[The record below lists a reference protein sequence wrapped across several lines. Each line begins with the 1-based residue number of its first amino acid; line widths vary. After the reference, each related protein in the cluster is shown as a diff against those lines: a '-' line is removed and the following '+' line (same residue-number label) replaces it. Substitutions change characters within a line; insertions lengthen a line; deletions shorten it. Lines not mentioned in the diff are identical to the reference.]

1 MRNPWGCK
9 RWLLTALGAFLV
21 GALAACAERRPA
33 ATEVAPVERH
43 AAAGM
48 RSFEEGRLEEAQ
60 GEFDEALGLDAQ
72 YGPAYVGKGL
82 VLGAKAIRSE
92 ETKERAAV
100 TKNAFASLKNGKK
113 YAIGDEQKVPA
124 YVAYIRLHTM
134 IKDKDWLADAEEN
147 FRYATAVDRRASA
160 AYFFMGEAYKEAY
173 RFADAGGMYR
183 RVLDLGANY
192 TGEARRA
199 WELTQRIQQAAPGTE
214 AGKQIAL
221 VSAITRAEAAAL
233 FMQELKLNEVY
244 AKLGSDVSDE
254 ALGLPKSEQKT
265 ESIVKPGQGG
275 ATDLATHPLGRD
287 VEAVL
292 GLGVRGLELYPD
304 RTFRPGERVTRVEF
318 AVMVEGILIRATGD
332 GKLATQFTGNPSPF
346 VDLRDDSPYFNA
358 VMVCTSTGIMKPA
371 DLQGREFRP
380 MESVAGV
387 DALLTIRSL
396 TEYLARLKTG

>member
-1 MRNPWGCK
+1 
-9 RWLLTALGAFLV
+9 
-21 GALAACAERRPA
+21 
-33 ATEVAPVERH
+33 
-43 AAAGM
+43 
-48 RSFEEGRLEEAQ
+48 
-60 GEFDEALGLDAQ
+60 
-72 YGPAYVGKGL
+72 
-82 VLGAKAIRSE
+82 
-92 ETKERAAV
+92 
-100 TKNAFASLKNGKK
+100 
-113 YAIGDEQKVPA
+113 
-124 YVAYIRLHTM
+124 
-134 IKDKDWLADAEEN
+134 
-147 FRYATAVDRRASA
+147 
-160 AYFFMGEAYKEAY
+160 
-173 RFADAGGMYR
+173 MYR
-183 RVLDLGANY
+183 RVLDLGHDY

-199 WELTQRIQQAAPGTE
+199 WELTQSIQQAAPGTE

-221 VSAITRAEAAAL
+221 VSAITRAETAAL

-244 AKLGSDVSDE
+244 AGLGSDGSGE
-254 ALGLPKSEQKT
+254 ALRLPKSEQQT
-265 ESIVKPGQGG
+265 ESIVKPRQGG

-304 RTFRPGERVTRVEF
+304 RTFRPNERVTRVEF
-318 AVMVEGILIRATGD
+318 ALMVEGILIRATGD
-332 GKLATQFTGNPSPF
+332 GKLATQFSGKPSPF